1 MQKPLILIDGSSYL
15 YRAYH
20 ALPPLTNSQ
29 GEPTGAIYGV
39 INMIRRLLK
48 DYDPDHIAVIFD
60 PKGKTTRHEIYTE
73 YKAHRPPMQDE
84 LSAQVPPLF
93 DVIKAMGLPLVIID
107 GVEADDVI
115 GTLAKTAEAQGL
127 KTIIS
132 TGDKDIAQLV
142 NDKITLINT
151 MTNQTLDIPGVK
163 EKFGVKPEQIIDY
176 LALMGDA
183 TDNIPGVPKVGPKTA
198 VKWLEEYGSLDN
210 VIKNADKI
218 SGKVG
223 ENLRAHVSELPL
235 SRKLVT
241 IYTDIKLP
249 VTIADLKR
257 QPANNAILID
267 LFKRLEFK
275 TWLNEVLSQPSSE
288 VEKKTENAQ
297 LDYQIILTESHWQQ
311 VWQEIQK
318 ATEIA
323 FDTETTSLDA
333 MNAEL
338 VGICLAIK
346 PNQGFYIPLAH
357 DYPGAPVQLD
367 RNKIL
372 QEMQI
377 LFGDTKK
384 TIIAQNLKYDLTV
397 MENYGIKLRTK
408 FFDTMLESY
417 VLNSTSNRHDMDSLA
432 FKYLGRHTITF
443 EDIAGKGAKQVTFN
457 QITLDKAGEY
467 AAEDADVTLQLHHAL
482 SSKINADKHLASV
495 LHEIELPL
503 IPILAQMERIGV
515 LVDKEQLGRLSKIFG
530 ERIEELQQQAYQLA
544 GEEFNLGSPKQLQEI
559 LYQKLKIPVLKK
571 TPTGVPSTS
580 EEVLQ
585 ELAANYPL
593 PKIILEYR
601 SLSKLKSTYADAL
614 VEKIDPK
621 TRRVHTS
628 YNQAITATGRLSSTD
643 PNLQNIP
650 VRTEEGRK
658 IRQAFIAPPGY
669 KIISADYSQIELR
682 IMAHLSQDKG
692 LLKAF
697 AQDSDIHKATA
708 AEVFNVPLEKV
719 SSEQRR
725 SAKAINFG
733 LIYGM
738 SAFGLAKALSVSREV
753 AQQYIDLYFSRYPS
767 VKQFMETIRLGAH
780 QRGFVETLFGRRLYL
795 MDINT
800 SNLQRQ
806 KAAERAAINAPM
818 QGTAADII
826 KIAMMKL
833 DRWIA
838 QSSLDVKMIMQ
849 VHDELVFEVAEKDID
864 AAVIAIRK
872 HMTEIPGLDVPLA
885 VEISAGNN
893 WDEAH

>member
-650 VRTEEGRK
+650 IRTEEGRK